1 MGDDL
6 GKLLG
11 DCVHCGFCLPTCPT
25 YVLWGEEMDSPRGR
39 IHLMQQH
46 HDGTPLTPE
55 MAGHFDAC
63 LGCLA
68 CVTSCPSG
76 VQYDKLIE
84 STREEVERVHPRT
97 RAEQALRETVFALF
111 PYPARLRALRGP
123 LRLYQGSG
131 LSRLLRPVLERLS
144 PSLAAMERLTP
155 PLGRAYRLPERVP
168 ARGGR
173 RATVGMLT
181 GCVQREFFP
190 QVNSATA
197 RVLALEGCDVLI
209 PKGQGCCGALSL
221 HSGRAEE
228 AKAFARATIVA
239 FESADAVV
247 VNSAGCGSAMKDYAA
262 LLADEPEWA
271 GRAEALSAKTKDFS
285 EFLAALGPRAERH
298 PLELTAAYHDAC
310 HLAHG
315 QGVRAQPRSLLAG
328 IPGLELREIADPD
341 VCCGSAGTYNLFQPE
356 AAGEL
361 GDRKAANVAATGAS
375 LLVAA
380 NPGCTLQIATALRR
394 RGHEPAVAHPAQV
407 LDASLRGL
415 GPGVLGVS
423 GEGGPGPSR

>member
-1 MGDDL
+1 VGDDI

-68 CVTSCPSG
+68 CVSSCPSG
-76 VQYDKLIE
+76 VRYDRLIE
-84 STREEVERVHPRT
+84 ATREEVERVHPRSRT
-97 RAEQALRETVFALF
+97 ERAFREAVFALF
-111 PYPARLRALRGP
+111 PYPERLRALRGP
-123 LRLYQGSG
+123 LRLYQW
-131 LSRLLRPVLERLS
+131 LRLGRLVQPVLARLN
-144 PSLAAMERLTP
+144 PVLAAMESLAP
-155 PLGRAYRLPERVP
+155 PLGRARRLPERVA
-168 ARGGR
+168 ARGER

-197 RVLALEGCDVLI
+197 RVLAMEGCDVLI
-209 PKGQGCCGALSL
+209 PRGQGCCGALSL

-228 AKAFARATIVA
+228 AKAFARATIAA
-239 FESADAVV
+239 FESVDAIV
-247 VNSAGCGSAMKDYAA
+247 VNSAGCGSAMKDYAE

-271 GRAEALSAKTKDFS
+271 DRAEALSARTKDFS
-285 EFLAALGPRAERH
+285 EFLVGLGPRAERH
-298 PLELTAAYHDAC
+298 PLEVTAAYHDAC

-315 QGVRAQPRSLLAG
+315 QGIRVQPRSLLAG
-328 IPGLELREIADPD
+328 IPGLELREVADPD

-356 AAGEL
+356 AAAEL
-361 GDRKAANVAATGAS
+361 GDRKAANVAATGAG

-394 RGHEPAVAHPAQV
+394 RGMEIAVAHPAQV

-415 GPGVLGVS
+415 SPDVLNL
-423 GEGGPGPSR
+423 SR

>member
-1 MGDDL
+1 MGEDL

-68 CVTSCPSG
+68 CVSSCPSG
-76 VQYDKLIE
+76 VRYDRLIE
-84 STREEVERVHPRT
+84 STRAEVEQVHPRT
-97 RAEQALRETVFALF
+97 PAERALRETVFALF

-123 LRLYQGSG
+123 LRLYQKSG
-131 LSRLLRPVLERLS
+131 LSRLLQPVLARFS
-144 PSLAAMERLTP
+144 PALAAMERLAP
-155 PLGRAYRLPERVP
+155 PLGRAYRLPERVS
-168 ARGGR
+168 ARGER

-197 RVLALEGCDVLI
+197 RVLAMEGCDVLI

-228 AKAFARATIVA
+228 AKAFARATITA
-239 FESADAVV
+239 FESVDAIV

-271 GRAEALSAKTKDFS
+271 GRAEALSAKAKDFS

-298 PLELTAAYHDAC
+298 PLPLTAAYHDAC

-315 QGVRAQPRSLLAG
+315 QGVRTQPRALLAG
-328 IPGLELREIADPD
+328 IPGLEVREVADPD

-361 GDRKAANVAATGAS
+361 GDRKAASVAATGAG

-394 RGHEPAVAHPAQV
+394 RGREMAVAHPAQV

-415 GPGVLGVS
+415 SPSALGVS
-423 GEGGPGPSR
+423 E

>member
-1 MGDDL
+1 MGDDI

-68 CVTSCPSG
+68 CVSSCPSG
-76 VQYDKLIE
+76 VRYDRLIE
-84 STREEVERVHPRT
+84 ATREEVERVHPRSRT
-97 RAEQALRETVFALF
+97 ERAFREAVFALF
-111 PYPARLRALRGP
+111 PYPERLRALRGP
-123 LRLYQGSG
+123 LRLYQW
-131 LSRLLRPVLERLS
+131 LRLGRLVQPVLARLS
-144 PSLAAMERLTP
+144 PVLAAMESLAP
-155 PLGRAYRLPERVP
+155 PLGRARRLPERVA
-168 ARGGR
+168 ARGER

-197 RVLALEGCDVLI
+197 RVLAMEGCDVLI
-209 PKGQGCCGALSL
+209 PRGQGCCGALSL
-221 HSGRAEE
+221 HSGRADE
-228 AKAFARATIVA
+228 AKAFARATIAA
-239 FESADAVV
+239 FESVDAIV
-247 VNSAGCGSAMKDYAA
+247 VNSAGCGSAMKDYAE

-271 GRAEALSAKTKDFS
+271 DRAAALSARTKDFS
-285 EFLAALGPRAERH
+285 EFLVGLGPRAERH
-298 PLELTAAYHDAC
+298 PLEITAAYHDAC

-315 QGVRAQPRSLLAG
+315 QGVRAQPRSLLSG
-328 IPGLELREIADPD
+328 IPGLELREVADPD

-356 AAGEL
+356 AAAEL
-361 GDRKAANVAATGAS
+361 GDRKAANVAAAEAE

-394 RGHEPAVAHPAQV
+394 RGVEIAVAHPAQV

-415 GPGVLGVS
+415 GPDALNL
-423 GEGGPGPSR
+423 SR